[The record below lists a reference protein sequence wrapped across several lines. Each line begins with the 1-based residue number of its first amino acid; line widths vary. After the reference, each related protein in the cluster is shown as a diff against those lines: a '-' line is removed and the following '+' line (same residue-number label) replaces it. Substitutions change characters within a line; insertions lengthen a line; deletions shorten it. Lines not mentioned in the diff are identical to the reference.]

1 MLANQ
6 HRFLWLFLPLL
17 GLLCGLLGGMLDL
30 VVDLGR
36 AGTTII
42 HPSMLS
48 LLFIV
53 VHLLFHV
60 ICVAAHYYVCEN
72 LVADY
77 YAQYGLWTLYL
88 LVFAGA
94 SMAFIR
100 INPAAQGSGVPELK
114 SILSGVQLNNFLAP
128 SIFLAKLGSMTAA
141 AAGGIFSPALVLRAF
156 CSSFFVLLVTAHAD
170 NCWCVSFRF
179 DSQ

>member
-1 MLANQ
+1 M
-6 HRFLWLFLPLL
+6 
-17 GLLCGLLGGMLDL
+17 
-30 VVDLGR
+30 
-36 AGTTII
+36 
-42 HPSMLS
+42 
-48 LLFIV
+48 
-53 VHLLFHV
+53 
-60 ICVAAHYYVCEN
+60 
-72 LVADY
+72 ADY

-88 LVFAGA
+88 LVFSCA

-141 AAGGIFSPALVLRAF
+141 AAGGIVPTAR
-156 CSSFFVLLVTAHAD
+156 SSFFLFFVLLVTAHAD
-170 NCWCVSFRF
+170 DCWCVACRF